1 MRPIKE
7 KTSFL
12 SLGGFQVTFYLARI
26 FGTNFKIRKN
36 PFSEDQIRKLTG
48 MRTEYYWKLID
59 KLESA
64 GESDGYK
71 LNLPAKVLLCR
82 MIIRKKMSI
91 TTMRT
96 MFGLSRQQMSNI
108 FKSVNLSHYSV
119 ANLGKDSN

>member
-1 MRPIKE
+1 
-7 KTSFL
+7 
-12 SLGGFQVTFYLARI
+12 
-26 FGTNFKIRKN
+26 
-36 PFSEDQIRKLTG
+36 